1 MTSTSPRPL
10 LWERLQS
17 RCFPLLQTV
26 AFITKKG
33 APINGAPFSLGLDL
47 RPLSYNAATAT
58 TLGCSSTSRT
68 VIAGESHNNCAID
81 TAASRPS

>member
-17 RCFPLLQTV
+17 RCFSLLQTV

-33 APINGAPFSLGLDL
+33 APMTGAPFSLGPDL
-47 RPLSYNAATAT
+47 QAPELQRRDGHHLGMPLYITDSDC
-58 TLGCSSTSRT
+58 GR
-68 VIAGESHNNCAID
+68 IA
-81 TAASRPS
+81 